1 MMFTNRCMCLPVPKS
16 LSPSLP
22 PLSLTCVFL
31 LHSQQHLLTSAMP
44 HYVTWVKRGEDM
56 TMMHMYSMYMYL
68 PHWQSISS
76 PDLLCQLDKL
86 WWILLLNVS
95 PRETKGQLMW
105 AYFSRLY
112 TSPGLLPL
120 FLWQNHSLA
129 SLASSTLRNHS
140 QPNHKRQIDTHTPKQ

>member
-1 MMFTNRCMCLPVPKS
+1 MWPEWREERTWRWY
-16 LSPSLP
+16 
-22 PLSLTCVFL
+22 TC
-31 LHSQQHLLTSAMP
+31 
-44 HYVTWVKRGEDM
+44 
-56 TMMHMYSMYMYL
+56 MYMYL

-86 WWILLLNVS
+86 WWILLLNIS

-105 AYFSRLY
+105 AHVSRLY

-120 FLWQNHSLA
+120 FLWQSHSLA

-140 QPNHKRQIDTHTPKQ
+140 QPNHKRQIDTHTPTITGGQSKSKQGWHEKHSLTVSLTQKLSSNIVEAIFTS